1 MTSVSL
7 HLNIF
12 WTTLMWVVAIVSLP
26 GRILA
31 ALQRE
36 RQLRQYLQ
44 FLEIEFNNVLWE
56 RKELQ
61 KQFQAAMREHKMMEL
76 MLDELEMIHEKATN
90 KISLLE
96 SEMQKLRNENLRLQ
110 EIKGKAYWSL
120 KGLDVKSEAQ
130 KTGRVDSDITHG
142 ISSCSS
148 SYGSSSII
156 QDLFQSDALKDGSIS
171 KEKLIKILDSG
182 LKSGVFIHSHTEI
195 LSKDEDVTEILDE
208 QREVAISRSLFSTL
222 LSLLVG
228 VIIWE
233 AEEPHLCL
241 VVALMFVVS
250 ISLKS
255 VVEFFTTIKN
265 KPALDA
271 VSLLSFNWFVLGILA
286 YPTLPIIARLL
297 APPTLRIVEWFS
309 FSIS

>member
-1 MTSVSL
+1 M
-7 HLNIF
+7 
-12 WTTLMWVVAIVSLP
+12 
-26 GRILA
+26 
-31 ALQRE
+31 Q
-36 RQLRQYLQ
+36 QLRNQ
-44 FLEIEFNNVLWE
+44 
-56 RKELQ
+56 
-61 KQFQAAMREHKMMEL
+61 
-76 MLDELEMIHEKATN
+76 
-90 KISLLE
+90 
-96 SEMQKLRNENLRLQ
+96 NLRLQ
-110 EIKGKAYWSL
+110 EIKGKDYWSL

-130 KTGRVDSDITHG
+130 KTGRVDRDITYG

-148 SYGSSSII
+148 RYSSSSIV
-156 QDLFQSDALKDGSIS
+156 QDLCQIDALKDASIS
-171 KEKLIKILDSG
+171 KEKLIKILESG
-182 LKSGVFIHSHTEI
+182 LKSGVLIHSHTEI
-195 LSKDEDVTEILDE
+195 LSKDEYVTQLLDE
-208 QREVAISRSLFSTL
+208 QREVAMSRSLFSTL

-271 VSLLSFNWFVLGILA
+271 VALLSFNWFVLGILA
-286 YPTLPIIARLL
+286 YPTLPNISRFLARFL
-297 APPTLRIVEWFS
+297 APLASRVVEWFG